1 MALTGTPAAAAS
13 ALRAGRL
20 VILPT
25 ETVYGLAADAGDA
38 RAVAAVYAAKGRPAF
53 NPLIAHVASVEA
65 AREVAVFSPDAEIL
79 KAGYPAAF
87 GVFGAHRF
95 HHTTLDDA
103 RSLDPALV
111 ERLLPRFQAAM
122 LKALGEA

>member
-1 MALTGTPAAAAS
+1 VG
-13 ALRAGRL
+13 
-20 VILPT
+20 
-25 ETVYGLAADAGDA
+25 
-38 RAVAAVYAAKGRPAF
+38 
-53 NPLIAHVASVEA
+53 
-65 AREVAVFSPDAEIL
+65 AREGRGYSEHALHQPADSGGYGPNAAGELAEIL

-103 RSLDPALV
+103 RCLDPAFV